1 MRIYRFI
8 VVAIC
13 LCFITLSCKRTGREV
28 AEKISVELTERS
40 AKELVDKGAEK
51 SLKTLT
57 KSQLRDMEW
66 DDVLRVIKS
75 KDINLEQSLKR
86 LDNSFQKKIGEAI
99 TADYECYSALV
110 SSNRLIDEFSDFA
123 KNSPQVAKDIDMFKY
138 FAKCRDLER
147 RFGVADA
154 LNFAVKEDMGV
165 VKFFRQSDNEL
176 IGELKDG
183 IFLLKEPLNSGK
195 LSSNSLLKQTLM
207 PNVLYKVKV

>member
-66 DDVLRVIKS
+66 DDVLRMIKS
-75 KDINLEQSLKR
+75 KDINLEQ
-86 LDNSFQKKIGEAI
+86 
-99 TADYECYSALV
+99 
-110 SSNRLIDEFSDFA
+110 
-123 KNSPQVAKDIDMFKY
+123 
-138 FAKCRDLER
+138 
-147 RFGVADA
+147 
-154 LNFAVKEDMGV
+154 
-165 VKFFRQSDNEL
+165 
-176 IGELKDG
+176 
-183 IFLLKEPLNSGK
+183 
-195 LSSNSLLKQTLM
+195 
-207 PNVLYKVKV
+207 